1 MEKFELLDKDGNRTG
16 KIMTGSDIDDK
27 SRIPKGY
34 YVAIVGVLI
43 INDNNEVLLE
53 KRSMIKKID
62 PGKWGMCGGKID
74 YNEDPIT
81 AGIRETYEEIGVLL
95 NKDEMKML
103 CVNKSET
110 AYFNIFYVRKN
121 IDINDCKLQKE
132 EVDELRYFNIEKL
145 GQLYDE
151 GVEWLKELKKVLY

>member
-1 MEKFELLDKDGNRTG
+1 
-16 KIMTGSDIDDK
+16 
-27 SRIPKGY
+27 
-34 YVAIVGVLI
+34 
-43 INDNNEVLLE
+43 
-53 KRSMIKKID
+53 
-62 PGKWGMCGGKID
+62 
-74 YNEDPIT
+74 
-81 AGIRETYEEIGVLL
+81 
-95 NKDEMKML
+95 MKML

-121 IDINDCKLQKE
+121 IDIKDCKLQKE

>member
-53 KRSMIKKID
+53 KRSMLKKID
-62 PGKWGMCGGKID
+62 PGKWGICGGKVDHNEEPID
-74 YNEDPIT
+74 
-81 AGIRETYEEIGVLL
+81 AGIRETY
-95 NKDEMKML
+95 
-103 CVNKSET
+103 
-110 AYFNIFYVRKN
+110 
-121 IDINDCKLQKE
+121 
-132 EVDELRYFNIEKL
+132 
-145 GQLYDE
+145 
-151 GVEWLKELKKVLY
+151 

>member
-74 YNEDPIT
+74 YNEEPID
-81 AGIRETYEEIGVLL
+81 AGIRETYEEIGILL
-95 NKDEMKML
+95 DKSEMKLL

>member
-53 KRSMIKKID
+53 KRSMLKKID
-62 PGKWGMCGGKID
+62 PGKWGICGGKVD
-74 YNEDPIT
+74 YNEEPID
-81 AGIRETYEEIGVLL
+81 AGIRETYEEIGILL
-95 NKDEMKML
+95 DKSEMKLL

>member
-121 IDINDCKLQKE
+121 IDIKDCKLQKE

>member
-1 MEKFELLDKDGNRTG
+1 
-16 KIMTGSDIDDK
+16 MTGSDIDDK

-53 KRSMIKKID
+53 KRSMLKKID

>member
-53 KRSMIKKID
+53 KRSMLKKID

>member
-53 KRSMIKKID
+53 KRSMLKKID
-62 PGKWGMCGGKID
+62 PGKWGICGGKVD
-74 YNEDPIT
+74 YNEEPID
-81 AGIRETYEEIGVLL
+81 AGIRETYEEIGILL
-95 NKDEMKML
+95 DKSEMKLL

-110 AYFNIFYVRKN
+110 AYFNIFYVKKN
-121 IDINDCKLQKE
+121 IDINKCKLQKE
-132 EVDELRYFNIEKL
+132 EVDELKYFNIEKL
-145 GQLYDE
+145 GELYHE
-151 GVEWLKELKKVLY
+151 GIEWKEALSKILQ

>member
-53 KRSMIKKID
+53 KRSMLKKID
-62 PGKWGMCGGKID
+62 PGKWGICGGKVD
-74 YNEDPIT
+74 YNEEPID
-81 AGIRETYEEIGVLL
+81 AGIRETYEEIGYSFRQ
-95 NKDEMKML
+95 E
-103 CVNKSET
+103 
-110 AYFNIFYVRKN
+110 
-121 IDINDCKLQKE
+121 
-132 EVDELRYFNIEKL
+132 
-145 GQLYDE
+145 
-151 GVEWLKELKKVLY
+151 

>member
-1 MEKFELLDKDGNRTG
+1 MEKFELLDKDGNKTG
-16 KIMTGSDIDDK
+16 KIITSPEIDDK
-27 SRIPKGY
+27 SLIPQGY

-43 INDNNEVLLE
+43 INNENEVLLE
-53 KRSMIKKID
+53 RRSKLKKID
-62 PGKWGMCGGKID
+62 PGKWGICGGKID

>member
-1 MEKFELLDKDGNRTG
+1 
-16 KIMTGSDIDDK
+16 MTSPEIDDK
-27 SRIPKGY
+27 SLIQQGY

-43 INDNNEVLLE
+43 INNENEVLLE
-53 KRSMIKKID
+53 RRSKLKKID
-62 PGKWGMCGGKID
+62 PGKWGICGWKID

-121 IDINDCKLQKE
+121 IDIKDCKLQKE

>member
-74 YNEDPIT
+74 YNEEPID
-81 AGIRETYEEIGVLL
+81 AGIRETYEEIGILL
-95 NKDEMKML
+95 DKSEMKIL

>member
-53 KRSMIKKID
+53 KRSMLKKID

-121 IDINDCKLQKE
+121 IDIKDCKLQKE